1 MRPPTPATWIRS
13 LALAASCAAV
23 LASSRAA
30 SADDPPEPSP
40 TVDFSRDIRPLLS
53 DACFACHG
61 PDRETLQAD
70 LRLDLKDDAFADR
83 GGYSAIVPGDP
94 EASELLYRISTDDEF
109 DRMPPADS
117 NKTLTPE
124 QVELFRA
131 WIEQGAP
138 WEEHWAFVTPTKPEP
153 PAVAHESNVENPI
166 DAFIL
171 ERLEREGLDPA
182 PEADPETLV
191 RRAYLDLT
199 GLPPTPEE
207 VDTFLDDDRP
217 DRYEQLVDRLLDSP
231 HYGEHMARF
240 WLDAARYGDTH
251 GLHLDNYRE
260 MWPYR
265 DWVIEAFNRNL
276 PYDRFVV
283 EQLAGDLLPD
293 PTPDQVIATGF
304 NRAHVTTSEGGSI
317 EEEVYVRNVVE
328 RVDAT
333 GTVFL
338 GLTVACARCHDHK
351 FDPISQAD
359 YYSMFAF
366 FNSLDGKP
374 LDGNAKAHPPVLQVP
389 SEEQQAERRRLEQE
403 LASVRDRI
411 AEAVAAVDYDP
422 SRDEDRA
429 EYVRREDFVWVDD
442 ALPPGAKPSA
452 EGEWT
457 FVSEPEHPVF
467 LGEKAHVRAS
477 EGQSQHLFTGASQG
491 LVVGEG
497 DTLFAHVFL
506 DPIDPPKEIML
517 QWNTGEWNH
526 RAFWGENLIEYGED
540 GTTERVSRGPL
551 PTTGEWVRLEVPAAD
566 VGIAPGTTITGL
578 AFTQHGGTVRWDAAG
593 IRSWTPQP
601 GKTYSAI
608 ASWIRDQEIL
618 GDKAQIPDP
627 IKQLVAVDPDERTG
641 EQSKQLRDYFVEQVY
656 APARSTLAP
665 LLARKAEV
673 EEAKAALEDAI
684 PTTLVWKEMAE
695 PKPAFILNRGEYDQ
709 QGDPV
714 GRATPSFLPP
724 LPEGESLDRLGL
736 ANWLVDSSNPLT
748 ARVAANRLWQ
758 QVFGVGLVKT
768 SEDFGAQG
776 EPPSHPELLDWLA
789 VQFQDDGW
797 DVKEFMRRL
806 VTSNTYRQSSRATPE
821 LLARDPKNRL
831 YARGPRF
838 RLDAETIRD
847 QALFVGGLLVEE
859 IGGPSVKPPQPSGL
873 WEAVGYTDSNTAKF
887 QADTGREKVHRRS
900 LYTFWKRTSPP
911 PQMSTF
917 DAPSREACTMRRER
931 TNTPLQALLLLNDPQ
946 YVEAAR
952 ALAER
957 TLHEAGSSA
966 EDRLT
971 RMFRI
976 VTSRT
981 PEADELAELTAAY
994 DDLIASYQSDPE
1006 AARQL
1011 IAVGETTPDPALDPA
1026 ELAAWTVIANTLLN
1040 LDEAIVKG

>member
-1 MRPPTPATWIRS
+1 MRPPNPATWTRS
-13 LALAASCAAV
+13 LTLAACCVIAVAAC
-23 LASSRAA
+23 RAVR
-30 SADDPPEPSP
+30 ADDPPEPSP

-61 PDRETLQAD
+61 PDEGTLKAG

-83 GGYSAIVPGDP
+83 GGYAAVVPGDP
-94 EASELLYRISTDDEF
+94 EASELFYRISTEDEF

-117 NKTLTPE
+117 HKGLSPG

-153 PAVAHESNVENPI
+153 PEVADESRVENPI

-171 ERLEREGLDPA
+171 DRLDREGPDPA
-182 PEADPETLV
+182 PEADPEVLV
-191 RRAYLDLT
+191 RRAHLDLT

-207 VDTFLDDDRP
+207 VGAYLADDRP

-317 EEEVYVRNVVE
+317 EEEVFVRNVVE

-389 SEEQQAERRRLEQE
+389 SEEHRAERQRLEAE
-403 LASVRDRI
+403 LASVREQI

-442 ALPPGAKPSA
+442 ALPPGAKPSS
-452 EGEWT
+452 EGEWA

-467 LGEKAHVRAS
+467 LGSKAHVRTS
-477 EGQSQHLFTGASQG
+477 EGQSQHLFTEASQG
-491 LVVGEG
+491 LLVGEG
-497 DTLFAHVFL
+497 DTLFAHAFL
-506 DPIDPPKEIML
+506 DPLNPPKEIML
-517 QWNTGEWNH
+517 QWNTGEWKH
-526 RAFWGENLIEYGED
+526 RAYWGENLIDYGTD
-540 GTTERVSRGPL
+540 GTTERVSRGAL

-566 VGIAPGTTITGL
+566 VGIPPGTTITGL

-593 IRSWTPQP
+593 IRSWTPQL
-601 GKTYSAI
+601 GESYASL
-608 ASWIRDQEIL
+608 ASWIRDQRVL
-618 GDKAQIPDP
+618 GDKAALPDP
-627 IKQLVAVDPDERTG
+627 ITQLVAVDPGERTG
-641 EQSKQLRDYFVEQVY
+641 EQSERLRDYFVEHAY
-656 APARSTLAP
+656 APARPTLAP
-665 LLARKAEV
+665 LLARRAEV
-673 EEAKAALEDAI
+673 EKAKTALEESI

-709 QGDPV
+709 PGDPV
-714 GRATPSFLPP
+714 GRSVPSFLPP
-724 LPEGESLDRLGL
+724 LPEGAPVDRLGL
-736 ANWLVDSSNPLT
+736 ASWLVDRSNPLT

-776 EPPSHPELLDWLA
+776 ETPSHPELLDWLA

-806 VTSNTYRQSSRATPE
+806 VTSNTYRRSSRATPE

-847 QALFVGGLLVEE
+847 QALFVGGLLVEQV
-859 IGGPSVKPPQPSGL
+859 GGPSVKPPQPSGL
-873 WEAVGYTDSNTAKF
+873 WEAVGYTSSNTAQF
-887 QADTGREKVHRRS
+887 RADTGREKVHRRS

-911 PQMSTF
+911 PQMTTF
-917 DAPSREACTMRRER
+917 DAPSRESCTMRRER

-957 TLHEAGSSA
+957 TMREAGSST

-976 VTSRT
+976 VAART

-994 DDLIASYQSDPE
+994 DDLIASYRDDPE

-1011 IAVGETTPDPALDPA
+1011 IAVGETTPDPAHDPA

-1040 LDEAIVKG
+1040 LDEVIVKG